1 VPVSHWQGFVKYASI
16 REIAHGKTVQPL
28 NRAELL
34 LPFVVFAL
42 CIHNANLARE
52 HDLI

>member
-1 VPVSHWQGFVKYASI
+1 VPVSDWQGFVKYAGI

-28 NRAELL
+28 NRAKLL

-42 CIHNANLARE
+42 RIHNANLARE
-52 HDLI
+52 HNLI

>member
-1 VPVSHWQGFVKYASI
+1 
-16 REIAHGKTVQPL
+16 
-28 NRAELL
+28 LL